1 MQVNILEA
9 KSRLSQL
16 IKQAQ
21 AGEEVIIAN
30 RGEPVA
36 RLLPTSAPGSHERG
50 KKRPRNF
57 LQWLADNPLPAY
69 AQRSSEEIEATIGE
83 ARDAWE

>member
-9 KSRLSQL
+9 KSQLSRL
-16 IKQAQ
+16 IKSAQ

-36 RLLPTSAPGSHERG
+36 RIVAIEQQGPAAGAMPARDFV
-50 KKRPRNF
+50 K
-57 LQWLADNPLPAY
+57 WLDRHPLPAH
-69 AQRSSEEIEATIGE
+69 AQRTAAELDAAIQSE
-83 ARDAWE
+83 RDAWD

>member
-36 RLLPTSAPGSHERG
+36 RLLPTEVPSGRKGET
-50 KKRPRNF
+50 RPRDF
-57 LQWLADNPLPAY
+57 LRWLAENPLPAY
-69 AQRSSEEIEATIGE
+69 AQRSATDIDATVEETRG
-83 ARDAWE
+83 AWE

>member
-9 KSRLSQL
+9 KSQLSRL
-16 IKQAQ
+16 IKSAQ

-36 RLLPTSAPGSHERG
+36 RIVAIEQQAPATGALQVRDFVKWLDSHPLPTH
-50 KKRPRNF
+50 
-57 LQWLADNPLPAY
+57 
-69 AQRSSEEIEATIGE
+69 AQRTAAEIDAAIQSE
-83 ARDAWE
+83 RDAWD